1 MVERF
6 LKLGWLAAEVGLLL
20 IVLCVFLNILLG
32 NEGGA
37 YIAFVSDNAARFL
50 QALPPGVT
58 LVKSMFAR
66 RSSVSP
72 IPATRKSSSPCSTS
86 PQASGASPCWAV
98 RRARQDSW

>member
-58 LVKSMFAR
+58 LGIALIILLYWFVKAR
-66 RSSVSP
+66 HLS
-72 IPATRKSSSPCSTS
+72 
-86 PQASGASPCWAV
+86 
-98 RRARQDSW
+98 